1 MEDGYYWDTGDVTV
15 GVITGSHGWRALRY
29 ALARP
34 RLWRNIP
41 RVLRHWRAPVYRL
54 PDHSFFLKAV
64 LEMFPDDDYTIDYF
78 ETEL

>member
-1 MEDGYYWDTGDVTV
+1 MDDGYWDTGDVTV

-41 RVLRHWRAPVYRL
+41 RILRYWRAPVYRFPENSL
-54 PDHSFFLKAV
+54 FLKIIR
-64 LEMFPDDDYTIDYF
+64 ERYGDDHDFKMD
-78 ETEL
+78 L